1 MYQKYSLN
9 SNKWHILKQEHHTMQ
24 VPKYG
29 ETNLIMQSPI
39 FGLLG
44 VFSMK
49 CVLFI
54 HLFKAKTYK
63 VFTSALKK
71 ESIKQ
76 SLTHTQKN
84 YQIL

>member
-1 MYQKYSLN
+1 MYQKYSPN
-9 SNKWHILKQEHHTMQ
+9 SNKWHILRQEHHTMQ
-24 VPKYG
+24 VHKYG
-29 ETNLIMQSPI
+29 ETYHMMQSLI

-49 CVLFI
+49 CALFI
-54 HLFKAKTYK
+54 HLFKAKTYRPFIS
-63 VFTSALKK
+63 VLKK

-76 SLTHTQKN
+76 SLTLTQKN

>member
-1 MYQKYSLN
+1 MYPKYSPN
-9 SNKWHILKQEHHTMQ
+9 SNKWHTLKQELHTML

-29 ETNLIMQSPI
+29 ETNLMMQSQI
-39 FGLLG
+39 YGLLG

-54 HLFKAKTYK
+54 PLFKAKTYR

-76 SLTHTQKN
+76 SLIVTQKN